1 MQTIFTFKIEHGDFS
16 ATIVQPT
23 AQTLEMLA
31 ESILD
36 AVGFDMDHAY
46 GFHDNLK
53 NPYRSKEQYTLFADI
68 GEETA
73 KGDTGV
79 RTTPLAAVFRPRKK
93 MLFHFDYGD
102 DWYFLV
108 TCLKTEETKS
118 KFRKP
123 KILDKQGTPPEQYP
137 DYKEE
142 N

>member
-16 ATIVQPT
+16 ATIVQPA

-68 GEETA
+68 GEETTE
-73 KGDTGV
+73 GDTGV
-79 RTTPLAAVFRPRKK
+79 RTTPLAAVFRPKKK

-108 TCLKTEETKS
+108 TCVKTEETKS

-123 KILDKQGTPPEQYP
+123 KIRDKQGTPPEQYP
-137 DYKEE
+137 DDEEE